1 MKNHKLIDSIDQ
13 LSDRYIEEALDT
25 PIRIAQTS
33 NMKMRS
39 KAHLFPRKLI
49 TAAAM
54 LCIGLGIGY
63 VTQNVLPD
71 TPSAPQQISQK
82 PTSTPNKK
90 SSIFSPLTVTAYAA
104 ERSDNTFDEG
114 ITLPENV
121 PIILSEYSP
130 LMSSV
135 PAMPFSFS
143 YEKESTDGEIHF
155 VVRADPMG
163 SLQKYQQLSGI
174 WELAE
179 ESKSLECKP
188 NEKIYWQ
195 PSSYFQAASEG
206 KLDKNQQDTTD
217 ETKGEFSWG
226 VGMEPETPN
235 NTANPEAIYPSDKEW
250 INSNT
255 LGADSIITV
264 EVYEDETLLETQY
277 IGISYQNSQYTATLK
292 LSVSAEERYEYDDI
306 IITSKGYETTDEE
319 VNKKVLDALSDPDRL
334 PPGGQAAS
342 VGHGGQAGEPSSQA
356 SGGSAPGESSGQ
368 SSSDS
373 DDEDEEIEI
382 DAE

>member
-25 PIRIAQTS
+25 PIRTAQTS

-39 KAHLFPRKLI
+39 KARLSPRKLI

-63 VTQNVLPD
+63 VAQNVLPD
-71 TPSAPQQISQK
+71 TPSMPQQISQK

-104 ERSDNTFDEG
+104 ERSDNSINTIDEG
-114 ITLPENV
+114 VSMLENV
-121 PIILSEYSP
+121 PIVLSEYSP

-143 YEKESTDGEIHF
+143 YQKESVDGEIHF
-155 VVRADPMG
+155 VVRADPLG

-174 WELAE
+174 WELVE

-195 PSSYFQAASEG
+195 PSSIFYSINENN
-206 KLDKNQQDTTD
+206 LDQKHQD
-217 ETKGEFSWG
+217 
-226 VGMEPETPN
+226 
-235 NTANPEAIYPSDKEW
+235 IYPSDEEW
-250 INSNT
+250 INTDT
-255 LGADSIITV
+255 LKSDSIITV

-277 IGISYQNSQYTATLK
+277 IGISYQNYQYTATLK
-292 LSVSAEERYEYDDI
+292 LSVSAEHIDEFDDVTIISREY
-306 IITSKGYETTDEE
+306 GTTDEE
-319 VNKKVLDALSDPDRL
+319 VHKKVLDALSDPDRL
-334 PPGGQAAS
+334 PHGGQGAS
-342 VGHGGQAGEPSSQA
+342 VGHGGQAGEPSSQ
-356 SGGSAPGESSGQ
+356 

-373 DDEDEEIEI
+373 DEEDEEIEI

>member
-25 PIRIAQTS
+25 PIRTSQTS
-33 NMKMRS
+33 NMKMQS
-39 KAHLFPRKLI
+39 KSRLFPRKLI

-82 PTSTPNKK
+82 PTSTPDKK

-114 ITLPENV
+114 VTLPENV
-121 PIILSEYSP
+121 PIVLSEYSP

-188 NEKIYWQ
+188 DEKIYWQ
-195 PSSYFQAASEG
+195 PSSNFQAA
-206 KLDKNQQDTTD
+206 
-217 ETKGEFSWG
+217 
-226 VGMEPETPN
+226 
-235 NTANPEAIYPSDKEW
+235 NPKAIYPSDEEW
-250 INSNT
+250 INADT
-255 LGADSIITV
+255 LASDGIITV

-277 IGISYQNSQYTATLK
+277 IGISYQNSQYTATLR
-292 LSVSAEERYEYDDI
+292 LSVSAEQIDEFDDVTIISREY
-306 IITSKGYETTDEE
+306 GATDEE
-319 VNKKVLDALSDPDRL
+319 VLKKVHDALSDSDRY
-334 PPGGQAAS
+334 PAGGQ
-342 VGHGGQAGEPSSQA
+342 VGHGGQAGEPSSQF
-356 SGGSAPGESSGQ
+356 SGGSVPGESSGQ

-373 DDEDEEIEI
+373 DDEDEKI
-382 DAE
+382 DVE